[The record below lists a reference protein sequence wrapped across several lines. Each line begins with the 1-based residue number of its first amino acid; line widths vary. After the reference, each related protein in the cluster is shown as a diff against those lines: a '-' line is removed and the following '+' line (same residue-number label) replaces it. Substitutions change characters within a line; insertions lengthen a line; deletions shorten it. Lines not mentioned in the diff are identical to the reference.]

1 LRRFGLV
8 AFLVVVPWVAGAE
21 ESIRGFSPAALEEE
35 HKWEEQARLMADPSA
50 ISGYMRHL
58 SAKPHLAGT
67 PNSHEV
73 AEYALGLM
81 KQWGLDAH
89 IEEFDALLPTPTTRL
104 LEMTAPKKFR
114 AKLEEP
120 PVPGDPTSYD
130 KDEVPTYNAY
140 SGSGDVTAPLVYANY
155 GMPGDYE
162 YLAKHSID
170 VKGKIVITRY
180 GGGWRGL
187 KPRLAAEHGA
197 LGCLIYSD
205 PRDDGYWRGDVYP
218 KGAWRNADG
227 VQRGSVVDMTLYP
240 GDPMTPGWASEP
252 GAKRLALSE
261 VRTLMK
267 IPVLPISYGDALPL
281 MRELEGQ
288 VPPEEWRGALGI
300 TYHVGNGSVK
310 VRLKV
315 EMDNG
320 IHPLYDVIARIP
332 GSQFGDEWVLAGN
345 HHDAWVH
352 GAMDPLSGAST
363 LLETARTLGQLQRKG
378 WHPKRTI
385 MIALWDGEEF
395 GLIGSTEYA
404 EKHADELSRKVI
416 AYINSDSTGKGRL
429 GAGGSHTLE
438 EFVAGIVKDVK
449 DPVTGKPPD
458 WRMEALGSGSDYTS
472 FLQHLG
478 IASLNLGFGDDEGSG
493 GIYHSAYDS
502 YYWYTHFSD
511 TNFVY
516 CKTLST
522 ITVLALMRIADAA
535 LIPLQFTQLT
545 GALEHY
551 ADEIAKLQAGG
562 GVSLTG
568 LRTAIGHLQRS
579 AREYET
585 SYAHALPRLDR
596 RSEREQAAL
605 AQANERLLQFERH
618 MLLEAGLPRRPWF
631 KHAIYAP
638 GSLTGYGVKTLPG
651 IREAVEAGR
660 PEEAAEQARLAEQ
673 VLQTLNVQIQAAI
686 RSLNAL

>member
-1 LRRFGLV
+1 MPD
-8 AFLVVVPWVAGAE
+8 A
-21 ESIRGFSPAALEEE
+21 
-35 HKWEEQARLMADPSA
+35 SA
-50 ISGYMRHL
+50 IGSYMRHM
-58 SAKPHLAGT
+58 SAKPHMAGT
-67 PNSHEV
+67 ANSQAV

-89 IEEFDALLPTPTTRL
+89 IETFDALLPTPKTRL
-104 LEMTAPKKFR
+104 LEMVAPNHYR
-114 AKLEEP
+114 AKLSEP
-120 PVPGDPTSYD
+120 PVSADPTSSD
-130 KDEVPTYNAY
+130 KDEIPPYNAY
-140 SGSGDVTAPLVYANY
+140 SGSGDITAPLIYVNY

-162 YLAKHSID
+162 YLAKHSMD

-252 GAKRLALSE
+252 GAKRLSLQE

-281 MRELEGQ
+281 LRELEG
-288 VPPEEWRGALGI
+288 PMTPDDWRGALGI
-300 TYHVGNGSVK
+300 TYHIGNGSVR

-320 IHPLYDVIARIP
+320 IHPIYDVIARIS
-332 GSQFGDEWVLAGN
+332 GSEFPDQWVLAGN

-352 GAMDPLSGAST
+352 GAMDPLSGASS

-378 WHPKRTI
+378 WRPKRTI
-385 MIALWDGEEF
+385 LIALWDAEEF

-404 EKHADELSRKVI
+404 EKHADELSRKLI

-429 GAGGSHTLE
+429 GVGGSHTLE
-438 EFVAGIVKDVK
+438 EFVAGLVHDVK
-449 DPVTGKPPD
+449 DPVSGKPPD
-458 WRMEALGSGSDYTS
+458 WHMEALGSGSDYTS

-478 IASLNLGFGDDEGSG
+478 IASLNFGFGDDEGAG

-511 TNFVY
+511 TNFIY

-522 ITVLALMRIADAA
+522 ITAMALMRIADAP
-535 LIPLQFTQLT
+535 LLPLQFTQLT

-551 ADEIAKLQAGG
+551 TDEIAKLEANGKPLNIA
-562 GVSLTG
+562 S

-585 SYAHALPRLDR
+585 AYTRALPRLDR
-596 RSEREQAAL
+596 KPERTEERALEQV
-605 AQANERLLQFERH
+605 NERLLQFERH

-651 IREAVEAGR
+651 IREAMEAGHT
-660 PEEAAEQARLAEQ
+660 EEAEEQTVLAVQ
-673 VLQTLNVQIQAAI
+673 VIQNLNVQIQSVI
-686 RSLNAL
+686 HSLNSL